1 MIQTIKQEYQK
12 LPERE
17 QKAIYWGL
25 HLVGAEL
32 SKILI
37 LLFFFTIF
45 SKVPEF
51 VFTAATLLPVR
62 TKMGGIH
69 FKTYLGC
76 LSVSIALFAGAVML
90 LPTVLP
96 LTQKAALLLLI
107 VCMIVNI
114 FTRPVINPTRPALTE
129 EDIIKTRWRIGLF
142 FTVYIIAAYI
152 FYNHYFLCGT
162 WMIVEQTVQLLIG
175 RILEFKKG
183 GVLK

>member
-1 MIQTIKQEYQK
+1 MINAIKQEYHK
-12 LPERE
+12 LPEKK

-37 LLFFFTIF
+37 LLFFFIIF

-51 VFTAATLLPVR
+51 VFAAATLLPIR

-76 LSVSIALFAGAVML
+76 LSVSILLFAGAVML
-90 LPTVLP
+90 LPTMLP

-107 VCMIVNI
+107 ICMAINI
-114 FTRPVINPTRPALTE
+114 FTKPVINPTRPALTE
-129 EDIIKTRWRIGLF
+129 EDIIKIRRRIGLF
-142 FTVYIIAAYI
+142 FAAYIIAAYI

-175 RILEFKKG
+175 RTKEG
-183 GVLK
+183 GRAK

>member
-1 MIQTIKQEYQK
+1 MIHTIKQEYQK

-37 LLFFFTIF
+37 LLFFFIIF

-51 VFTAATLLPVR
+51 IFTAVTLLPVR

-76 LSVSIALFAGAVML
+76 LSVSILLFTAAVML
-90 LPTVLP
+90 FPALLP
-96 LTQKAALLLLI
+96 LTQKAALGVLI
-107 VCMIVNI
+107 VCMSVNI
-114 FTRPVINPTRPALTE
+114 FTRPVINPTRPALTQ

-142 FTVYIIAAYI
+142 FAVYIIAAYI

-175 RILEFKKG
+175 RMKERGILK
-183 GVLK
+183 